1 MTLVAV
7 PIEVEDPGEVGTAL
21 EQAQRA
27 KLGGAD
33 LVEFRID
40 LLVEHAE
47 GVAAACRLVSD
58 SPLPVL
64 LTCRSEAEGG
74 AWRGEETDRVSFLE
88 AVGTAEI
95 APQFLDFEE
104 AAWSRS
110 ANIRQKVRLVV
121 DHPQQVRPERARLVL
136 SARSSAQRLT
146 TR

>member
-7 PIEVEDPGEVGTAL
+7 PIDVDDPSDVETAL
-21 EQAQRA
+21 EQARRA
-27 KLGGAD
+27 QSGGAD

-40 LLVEHAE
+40 VLVEHAE
-47 GVAAACRLVSD
+47 GVAAARRLVQG

-74 AWRGEETDRVSFLE
+74 SWRGEETDRVSFLE
-88 AVGTAEI
+88 AIGTDEM

-121 DHPQQVRPERARLVL
+121 NHPQQVRPDRARLVL
-136 SARSSAQRLT
+136 SMRWCCLIW
-146 TR
+146 